1 MLTSAMSLLTREEKR
16 YLYWCE
22 ALCICQNRRLY
33 CFLATMVNTCSL
45 MRKVLHQHTTDQFR
59 ITVNKCESRQVGWGE
74 ERIVQLKQTQ
84 CVYAHNSTEDCY
96 AYFVAATLTSYS
108 ENMERGGKYGEGSRG
123 NLKLWQSQKSGMDSF
138 LYRVDENMTASTYSL
153 NKIPERNLESMSSHS
168 AHSIPLYLMPRP
180 NSVAG
185 ESLPLSLSSSPVK
198 VEKETEIR
206 LLTAAWAKVWY
217 FFWLNWI
224 VNSVCYVAPYFWLV

>member
-1 MLTSAMSLLTREEKR
+1 
-16 YLYWCE
+16 
-22 ALCICQNRRLY
+22 
-33 CFLATMVNTCSL
+33 
-45 MRKVLHQHTTDQFR
+45 
-59 ITVNKCESRQVGWGE
+59 
-74 ERIVQLKQTQ
+74 
-84 CVYAHNSTEDCY
+84 
-96 AYFVAATLTSYS
+96 
-108 ENMERGGKYGEGSRG
+108 MERGGKYGEGSRG

-185 ESLPLSLSSSPVK
+185 ESLPLSLSPSPVK

-206 LLTAAWAKVWY
+206 LFTDAFY
-217 FFWLNWI
+217 FFWLN
-224 VNSVCYVAPYFWLV
+224 